1 MSISSIASS
10 SVYQSSFT
18 NPFQTVKKDFKNI
31 NSALQSGDL
40 SAAQTA
46 FSAFQTDSS
55 AINGNNNSSNPM
67 SQDIQGL
74 GSALKSGSLTDA
86 QQAFSK
92 IQSDMKGHGKFARQQ
107 MELQSSL
114 SSGSDTG
121 NTIKQDF
128 NNLSTALSSGN
139 LTDAQK
145 AFATLQQ
152 DAPAQNSQNNSQFS
166 KDIQSLGN
174 ALQSGD
180 LSSAQQVFSTM
191 QTKMSQG
198 LQNQTTSS
206 TTSAATSNN
215 PVQLDFQNLS
225 AALQSGNV
233 ADAQKAFATLQ
244 QDMAT
249 AKSTASGSTG
259 GHHHHHH
266 SGSSQSAG
274 GANSADLLNALTA
287 NSSSTSNAA
296 NTTTASNSTTN
307 LSSLLESAISNY
319 MQSSSNSNIQN
330 GLSSSSLF
338 STPTFA

>member
-10 SVYQSSFT
+10 SVYQSSYT
-18 NPFQTVKKDFKNI
+18 NPFQAVKKDFKNI

-46 FSAFQTDSS
+46 FSTLQTDTSTVS
-55 AINGNNNSSNPM
+55 GTNNSSNPM

-74 GSALKSGSLTDA
+74 GSALQSGSLTDA

-114 SSGSDTG
+114 SSASDTG

-128 NNLSTALSSGN
+128 QNMSAALQSGN

-152 DAPAQNSQNNSQFS
+152 DVPAQNSQNNSQFS

-180 LSSAQQVFSTM
+180 LSSAQQVFSTI
-191 QTKMSQG
+191 QAKMSQG
-198 LQNQTTSS
+198 LQKQTTNSITSATTSS
-206 TTSAATSNN
+206 N
-215 PVQLDFQNLS
+215 PVQQDFQNLS

-233 ADAQKAFATLQ
+233 SDAQKAFATLQ
-244 QDMAT
+244 QDIAT

-259 GHHHHHH
+259 VGHHHHHH

-274 GANSADLLNALTA
+274 GANSADLLSAITA
-287 NSSSTSNAA
+287 NSSNTSSTSN
-296 NTTTASNSTTN
+296 SSTSM
-307 LSSLLESAISNY
+307 SSLLESAISNY
-319 MQSSSNSNIQN
+319 MKTSSNSNLQS
-330 GLSSSSLF
+330 GLLSSSLF

>member
-10 SVYQSSFT
+10 SVYQSNYT
-18 NPFQTVKKDFKNI
+18 NPFQAVKKDFKDI

-46 FSAFQTDSS
+46 FSAFQTDTSKVS
-55 AINGNNNSSNPM
+55 GNNSSNSM

-74 GSALKSGSLTDA
+74 GSALQSGSLTDA

-92 IQSDMKGHGKFARQQ
+92 IQSDMKGHGKFAKQQ

-128 NNLSTALSSGN
+128 SNLSTALSSGN

-152 DAPAQNSQNNSQFS
+152 DAPAQNSQNSQFS

-180 LSSAQQVFSTM
+180 LSSAQEVFSTI
-191 QTKMSQG
+191 QAKMSQG
-198 LQNQTTSS
+198 LQNQSAVSATS
-206 TTSAATSNN
+206 TTANTN
-215 PVQLDFQNLS
+215 PVQQDFQNLS
-225 AALQSGNV
+225 TALQSGNMS
-233 ADAQKAFATLQ
+233 DAQKAFATLQ
-244 QDMAT
+244 QDMTTSKT
-249 AKSTASGSTG
+249 AASGSAG
-259 GHHHHHH
+259 AGHHHHHH
-266 SGSSQSAG
+266 SGSSQSVG
-274 GANSADLLNALTA
+274 SSNSTDLLNALTT
-287 NSSSTSNAA
+287 NSSNTASTSN
-296 NTTTASNSTTN
+296 TANSTTS

-319 MQSSSNSNIQN
+319 MQSSSNSNLQN
-330 GLSSSSLF
+330 GLSSSTLF